1 MGVIHCQ
8 ARQSQTPILHH
19 GKKVISLFRNRKFQI
34 IATALVTSFILY
46 WLIVLT
52 GVLGYFFDKSG

>member
-1 MGVIHCQ
+1 MGVTRCQ
-8 ARQSQTPILHH
+8 ARQYQTPLLRQ
-19 GKKVISLFRNRKFQI
+19 GKKVIPLFRNRKFQI
-34 IATALVTSFILY
+34 IAIALVTSFILY